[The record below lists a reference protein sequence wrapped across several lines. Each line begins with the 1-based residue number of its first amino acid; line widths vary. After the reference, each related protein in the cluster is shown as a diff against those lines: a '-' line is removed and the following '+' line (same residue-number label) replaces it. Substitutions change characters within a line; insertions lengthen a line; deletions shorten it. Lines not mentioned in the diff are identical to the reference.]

1 MFENLS
7 TVTKV
12 LGGLTV
18 VALVATGISAVVDHR
33 SAEECCC
40 GEDECAEA
48 CECCCE
54 ELADPTANVE

>member
-12 LGGLTV
+12 LAGVTVLGV
-18 VALVATGISAVVDHR
+18 VATAVSAVVDHR
-33 SAEECCC
+33 GVAECCC
-40 GEDECAEA
+40 DDEA

-54 ELADPTANVE
+54 ELADPTAEI